1 MQPKHHSINKPEKGT
16 INIKHPQNT
25 RNNVSFYDQIDNITS
40 NLKKNGIDQ
49 LESKNSSFIINVS
62 SRAASIG
69 SGDFRFSN
77 HSPKDDE
84 IKGSDLSE
92 NEGDF
97 DM

>member
-1 MQPKHHSINKPEKGT
+1 MQPKHHSINKAEKGT

-49 LESKNSSFIINVS
+49 LDSKNSSFIINVS

-69 SGDFRFSN
+69 SGDFRFLD

-97 DM
+97 D

>member
-1 MQPKHHSINKPEKGT
+1 M
-16 INIKHPQNT
+16 
-25 RNNVSFYDQIDNITS
+25 SFYDQIDNITS

-49 LESKNSSFIINVS
+49 IESKNSSFIINVS

-92 NEGDF
+92 NERDY
-97 DM
+97 M